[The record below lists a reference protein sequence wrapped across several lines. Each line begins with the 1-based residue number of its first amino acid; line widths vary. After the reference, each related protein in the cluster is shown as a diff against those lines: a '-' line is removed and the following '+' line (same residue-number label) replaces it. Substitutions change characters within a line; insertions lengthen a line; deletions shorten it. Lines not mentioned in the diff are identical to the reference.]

1 MRITKRSLLWLGAP
15 VLLLALGAAGVNL
28 MNHSER
34 VLVPAGT
41 EVEVRLDQSLTTK
54 RNISGDAFR
63 ATMVEPIIID
73 GKTVIPEGATA
84 TGRIVYARQAGRL
97 RGTARMQLAL
107 ESVEVGGQEYEF
119 QTSTFVRRGGN
130 HKNRNLAFIGGGA
143 GGGALIGAIAAGGKG
158 ALIGGPIGA
167 GAGVAA
173 AAITGKRGIF
183 IPAETRLSF
192 RLAKPAEIEVK
203 S

>member
-1 MRITKRSLLWLGAP
+1 MRITKRSLLLLGAP
-15 VLLLALGAAGVNL
+15 VLLLALGAAGINL
-28 MNHSER
+28 MNRSKR
-34 VLVPAGT
+34 VLVPAGS
-41 EVEVRLDQSLTTK
+41 EVEVRLDQAVTTK
-54 RNISGDAFR
+54 RSNSGDAFQ
-63 ATMVEPIIID
+63 ATVVEPINID
-73 GKTVIPEGATA
+73 GKTVIPEGSIA
-84 TGRIVYARQAGRL
+84 TGSVVYARESGRL
-97 RGTARMQLAL
+97 KGTARLQLAL

-119 QTSTFVRRGGN
+119 QTSTFIRRGGN

-173 AAITGKRGIF
+173 AALTGKKEIV
-183 IPAETRLSF
+183 IPAETRLRF
-192 RLAKPAEIEVK
+192 RLAKSAEIEVK